1 MFKHILVP
9 VDGSDA
15 SMLAVSKAAG
25 LAKTFGSAV
34 TAVYVVD
41 PYPFTGVGADF
52 AYGQAQYINAATA
65 EANTAL
71 EATRKA
77 MADAGVRVTTVVGE
91 GHAVHDGILRALES
105 TGADLIVMGSHG
117 RHGLEKLLLGSV
129 TLRVLGRSKVAVL
142 VVRTGTGTAAEA
154 SS

>member
-9 VDGSDA
+9 VDGSKT
-15 SMLAVSKAAG
+15 SMLAVSKAAA

-65 EANTAL
+65 EANAAL
-71 EATRKA
+71 DATKKA
-77 MADAGVRVTTVVGE
+77 MAEAGVQANALIGE
-91 GHAVHDGILRALES
+91 GHAVHDGILRALEAS
-105 TGADLIVMGSHG
+105 GADIIVM
-117 RHGLEKLLLGSV
+117 
-129 TLRVLGRSKVAVL
+129 
-142 VVRTGTGTAAEA
+142 
-154 SS
+154 

>member
-1 MFKHILVP
+1 MFKHILIP
-9 VDGSDA
+9 VDGSA
-15 SMLAVSKAAG
+15 TSALAVSKAAA

-52 AYGQAQYINAATA
+52 AYGQAQYISAATA

-71 EATRKA
+71 DATKKA
-77 MADAGVRVTTVVGE
+77 MADVGVDVTLMVGE
-91 GHAVHDGILRALES
+91 GHAVHDGILRALEA

-117 RHGLEKLLLGSV
+117 RRGLEKLVLGSV
-129 TLRVLGRSKVAVL
+129 TQRVLGVVHVPVL
-142 VVRTGTGTAAEA
+142 VVRD
-154 SS
+154 

>member
-9 VDGSDA
+9 VDGSKT

-52 AYGQAQYINAATA
+52 AYGQAQYISAATA
-65 EANTAL
+65 EANAAL
-71 EATRKA
+71 DATKKA
-77 MADAGVRVTTVVGE
+77 MADAGVQVTTVVGE

-117 RHGLEKLLLGSV
+117 RRGLEKLVLGSV
-129 TLRVLGRSKVAVL
+129 TQRVLGVVHIPVL
-142 VVRTGTGTAAEA
+142 VVRD
-154 SS
+154 

>member
-9 VDGSDA
+9 VDGSET
-15 SMLAVSKAAG
+15 SMLAVAKAAG

-41 PYPFTGVGADF
+41 PYPFTGIGADF
-52 AYGQAQYINAATA
+52 AYGQAQYLSAATA

-71 EATRKA
+71 EAVKKA
-77 MADAGVRVTTVVGE
+77 MQDAGVNADTVVGE
-91 GHAVHDGILRALES
+91 GHAVHEGILRALES

-117 RHGLEKLLLGSV
+117 RRGLEKLVLGSV
-129 TLRVLGRSKVAVL
+129 AQRVLGAVHIPVL
-142 VVRTGTGTAAEA
+142 VVRD
-154 SS
+154 